1 MSQVIIFSNPQIY
14 CNNLT
19 AYAYPF
25 FDGCSTYLAKK
36 YQVNHEPCIDHE
48 LPVPDVLLREVP
60 WGGVDLPLNA
70 VKLTNCM

>member
-36 YQVNHEPCIDHE
+36 YQVNHALTMSYQSQMFCCERCHG
-48 LPVPDVLLREVP
+48 EV
-60 WGGVDLPLNA
+60 W
-70 VKLTNCM
+70 TSH